1 MNFRS
6 IKFKLILIFLIIGI
20 VPALAISISSY
31 LEAQS
36 NIQKEVINKTQMY
49 LELVKHDIDAT
60 FAMKKSSAEN
70 LTISSQVFQGFDALR
85 QDNWNV
91 GSARWL
97 PYEAQIAPLFE
108 KAVKD
113 NGLASIFIVRPDGL
127 VVYSTDSKLLGLNL
141 SQRGYI
147 QNALKG
153 ETGWSDLFYSDAV
166 KQNILAL
173 GTPIQQNGTTGD
185 IIAVLNIVVDGNGLD
200 NMLHGNLQSLG
211 ETADAYLIDTEG
223 LLLTNTKFGD
233 YQTDAALKQTMQTD
247 AVTLLSPQIKSGNLN
262 FVEYLEYLDYVGEP
276 TIGSFGV
283 IKLGDTPVGMVAEIY
298 QYEAYAGVATMRNF
312 MFVVMA
318 ISIILIVIA
327 GFMFSSTFIKPIKHM
342 QEVLARLGNN
352 DLTVRAQVDSKDEIG
367 QMADDL
373 NNTIE
378 SLNDTILKVRE
389 TVETVSHGAGEIA
402 AGNQDLSQRTEEQA
416 SALEEISAT
425 VEEIT
430 SSLETSASNSVEAD
444 NISQTTLGIV
454 YEGEKVVGHL
464 KESMND
470 ITKGSQEIA
479 EIISTVNDIAFQTN
493 LLALNA
499 AVEAARAG
507 EQGRGFAVV
516 AAEVRNLAGRSAEAA
531 KEIEKLIKNSIV
543 KVDKGN
549 EQMQDAQEVLHRIV
563 ENTKRTTDVVGEI
576 SSSLKEQTVAV
587 ADIRKAIEEL
597 NQVTQQNASLVEE
610 IASSSENMSS
620 EAIGLAEIVNIF
632 DVEVS
637 GSKNQ
642 DMKSKKSSEKES
654 PKKQEVKKSTR
665 KKDFSQK
672 EAVRQVAA
680 TGKSKTA
687 RQQTQASKID
697 EDDLFDFNE
706 SDFEKF

>member
-1 MNFRS
+1 
-6 IKFKLILIFLIIGI
+6 
-20 VPALAISISSY
+20 
-31 LEAQS
+31 
-36 NIQKEVINKTQMY
+36 
-49 LELVKHDIDAT
+49 
-60 FAMKKSSAEN
+60 
-70 LTISSQVFQGFDALR
+70 
-85 QDNWNV
+85 
-91 GSARWL
+91 
-97 PYEAQIAPLFE
+97 
-108 KAVKD
+108 
-113 NGLASIFIVRPDGL
+113 
-127 VVYSTDSKLLGLNL
+127 
-141 SQRGYI
+141 
-147 QNALKG
+147 
-153 ETGWSDLFYSDAV
+153 
-166 KQNILAL
+166 
-173 GTPIQQNGTTGD
+173 
-185 IIAVLNIVVDGNGLD
+185 
-200 NMLHGNLQSLG
+200 
-211 ETADAYLIDTEG
+211 
-223 LLLTNTKFGD
+223 
-233 YQTDAALKQTMQTD
+233 
-247 AVTLLSPQIKSGNLN
+247 
-262 FVEYLEYLDYVGEP
+262 
-276 TIGSFGV
+276 
-283 IKLGDTPVGMVAEIY
+283 
-298 QYEAYAGVATMRNF
+298 
-312 MFVVMA
+312 
-318 ISIILIVIA
+318 
-327 GFMFSSTFIKPIKHM
+327 M